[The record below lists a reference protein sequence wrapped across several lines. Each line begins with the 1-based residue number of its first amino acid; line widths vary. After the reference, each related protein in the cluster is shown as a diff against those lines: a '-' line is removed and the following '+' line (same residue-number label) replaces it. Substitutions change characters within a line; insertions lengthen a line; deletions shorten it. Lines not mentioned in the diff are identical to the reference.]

1 MSDGQ
6 AREHLSHFGESS
18 GYDPLCLLK
27 LMQSQAM
34 PLTETL
40 SATRPHYMQTAHIE
54 RRS

>member
-6 AREHLSHFGESS
+6 AREHLSHFGESI
-18 GYDPLCLLK
+18 GYNPLCLLK

-40 SATRPHYMQTAHIE
+40 SATRPHYMQIEHTA